1 MQKVKDIL
9 QTILTLA
16 IIAGITTV
24 LYLYTSGYRLQKN
37 TDKVIDLTKTGMIN
51 AKSTPDSAGVYLDG
65 KLVTATNNAISG
77 VEPGAHS
84 LKISKRGFVEWKKDI
99 EVFPE
104 LVTDITAILISQSP
118 RLDPLTNTGARNPS
132 VSHSLGKLAY
142 FSEDLTDPGIYVIPL
157 SGINVNL
164 FRSNPNLALKDTR
177 VTKYSQGKS
186 LEWSPDETELL
197 LEGTNSIFYLVDLEK
212 NTAQTTASPE
222 ELRKT
227 WKNTILQK
235 RLASMERLEVSAD
248 IKKLATSEEAYW
260 SPDGMKFLLT
270 TPYLDKIRYKVY
282 NMEKPLPVGEKT
294 ENLVME
300 VASTELQ
307 PKFSWYPDSFHFV
320 VTEGNVMEDHKG
332 VVSLIR
338 IDGTNKTEIYSNTL
352 FSDQAFSTKDGDKAV
367 ILTSF
372 KSGSQT
378 DLYTIGIR

>member
-1 MQKVKDIL
+1 
-9 QTILTLA
+9 
-16 IIAGITTV
+16 
-24 LYLYTSGYRLQKN
+24 
-37 TDKVIDLTKTGMIN
+37 
-51 AKSTPDSAGVYLDG
+51 
-65 KLVTATNNAISG
+65 
-77 VEPGAHS
+77 
-84 LKISKRGFVEWKKDI
+84 
-99 EVFPE
+99 
-104 LVTDITAILISQSP
+104 TDITAILISQSP

-248 IKKLATSEEAYW
+248 IKKLATSEESYW